1 MMFEIS
7 MGAIL
12 AVIFLF
18 LYPSLLIAVVYVAGF
33 GVLALI
39 AGSVVFYLGT
49 TAGMP
54 VENAIWMAI
63 PFSLF
68 GGVGGMTKLSHI
80 VSERRG
86 LARIIDPG

>member
-1 MMFEIS
+1 MVFEIS
-7 MGAIL
+7 MGMIL

-18 LYPSLLIAVVYVAGF
+18 LYPSLLIIVAYVTGF
-33 GVLALI
+33 GILALI
-39 AGSVVFYLGT
+39 GGGVVFYLGT

-68 GGVGGMTKLSHI
+68 GGVGGMTRLTHF
-80 VSERRG
+80 VSERRRP
-86 LARIIDPG
+86 ARFIDPR

>member
-1 MMFEIS
+1 MIFEIS
-7 MGAIL
+7 LGMIL

-18 LYPSLLIAVVYVAGF
+18 LYPSLLITVAYITGF
-33 GVLALI
+33 GILALI
-39 AGSVVFYLGT
+39 GGGVVFYLGT

-68 GGVGGMTKLSHI
+68 GGVGGMRRLTHI
-80 VSERRG
+80 IGERRRP
-86 LARIIDPG
+86 ARFTDP

>member
-18 LYPSLLIAVVYVAGF
+18 LYPSLLITVLYLTGF

-39 AGSVVFYLGT
+39 GGGVVFYLGT

-63 PFSLF
+63 PFGLF
-68 GGVGGMTKLSHI
+68 GGLGGMTILIHI
-80 VSERRG
+80 VHERRRP
-86 LARIIDPG
+86 ARFTNSG

>member
-1 MMFEIS
+1 MFEIS

-18 LYPSLLIAVVYVAGF
+18 VYPSLLITVLYITGF

-39 AGSVVFYLGT
+39 AGGVVFYLGA

-63 PFSLF
+63 PFSLI
-68 GGVGGMTKLSHI
+68 GGVVGMTRLTHF
-80 VSERRG
+80 VSERQRP
-86 LARIIDPG
+86 ARFIDPG

>member
-1 MMFEIS
+1 MTTDPGRHRVDSARGWLVVAAAALSMFT
-7 MGAIL
+7 
-12 AVIFLF
+12 V
-18 LYPSLLIAVVYVAGF
+18 F
-33 GVLALI
+33 GILALI
-39 AGSVVFYLGT
+39 GGGVVFYLGT

-68 GGVGGMTKLSHI
+68 GGVGGMTIFTHI

-86 LARIIDPG
+86 PARFTDPG

>member
-1 MMFEIS
+1 MFEIS

-18 LYPSLLIAVVYVAGF
+18 LYPSLLITVLYITGF
-33 GVLALI
+33 GILALI
-39 AGSVVFYLGT
+39 GGGVVFYLGT

-68 GGVGGMTKLSHI
+68 GGVGGMTRLTHI
-80 VSERRG
+80 IAERRG
-86 LARIIDPG
+86 IARYPDLR